1 MSLADKIAE
10 IQLPNTFNPFSD
22 VDEEHDLPDAPK
34 IRRKNLE
41 RFLEAMH
48 KLRPRIAFIA
58 EAPGYRGMRR
68 TGLPMSSEVL
78 LPRISE
84 FLGVELEKATKTKVM
99 SEITAKVVWDV
110 IFELGEPVLLWNAVM
125 VQPTKTDNYHNRNP
139 KRSEVLAFAPILKEV
154 LDTFRR
160 KS

>member
-125 VQPTKTDNYHNRNP
+125 V
-139 KRSEVLAFAPILKEV
+139 
-154 LDTFRR
+154 
-160 KS
+160 